1 MHSTWKVGNAS
12 WSAKEQVQKKT
23 KYLINHQRIYP
34 PLTKKPE
41 DLFAMATPILQAA
54 PEKYSG

>member
-1 MHSTWKVGNAS
+1 M
-12 WSAKEQVQKKT
+12 QKKT